1 MKYLLD
7 TAAVSDYFRR
17 VGATHERVQS
27 QPPHALAISAITE
40 HEIRFGLA
48 LKPGATRLE
57 ALVRSFLQVVEVL
70 PFDRE
75 DATCGAQVR
84 VALQRSG
91 APIGDF
97 DALIAG
103 VAVARELTL
112 VTSNVKHFSKVPGL
126 AVENWRDSAQRGR
139 Q

>member
-17 VGATHERVQS
+17 VGATHARVQA
-27 QPPHALAISAITE
+27 QPPHVLAISAVTE

-48 LKPGATRLE
+48 LKPGATRLA

-70 PFDRE
+70 PFDRD
-75 DATCGAQVR
+75 DAVAVAQVR
-84 VALQRSG
+84 VALQRAGS
-91 APIGDF
+91 PIGDF

-103 VAVARELTL
+103 VAVARDLTL
-112 VTSNVKHFSKVPGL
+112 VTSNVKHFEKVPGL
-126 AVENWRDSAQRGR
+126 EVENWRDEAG
-139 Q
+139 

>member
-27 QPPHALAISAITE
+27 QPPHALGISAITE

-48 LKPGATRLE
+48 LKPGASRL
-57 ALVRSFLQVVEVL
+57 ASLVRSFLQVVEVL
-70 PFDRE
+70 PFDGE
-75 DATCGAQVR
+75 DAASAAQVR
-84 VALQRSG
+84 VALQRAG

-103 VAVARELTL
+103 VALARDLTL

-126 AVENWRDSAQRGR
+126 DVENWRESAERGS